1 MMHNYCLHVAGLHKS
16 ATDSPQSTLPTDGV
30 LDNDDNSM
38 QQHGTIDVSLESSSS
53 SSCMN
58 GHQQTSLDP
67 AHLLPAPPSSMSWSH
82 LLVGLYQGVCISKKI
97 VWIVWR
103 WCLACQS
110 CSGRLFHSVGPAV
123 AKQRSPN
130 WLRDLLTKHV
140 RLSAD
145 CKSSIMLIEMLI
157 N

>member
-1 MMHNYCLHVAGLHKS
+1 MVQNCPSLMMHNYCLHVAGLHKS

-67 AHLLPAPPSSMSWSH
+67 AHLLPAPPSSMS
-82 LLVGLYQGVCISKKI
+82 
-97 VWIVWR
+97 
-103 WCLACQS
+103 
-110 CSGRLFHSVGPAV
+110 
-123 AKQRSPN
+123 
-130 WLRDLLTKHV
+130 
-140 RLSAD
+140 
-145 CKSSIMLIEMLI
+145 
-157 N
+157 